1 MLVLVATR
9 ETQSGHAIGPA
20 DDAAADGVSPDY
32 SFTVDGEL
40 VTPVVA
46 ECATPATCGCDRGF
60 PGFASGQATTTA
72 QVVELEHV
80 TENDLREVIE
90 GALERD
96 GWFDLVEPTEQ
107 HELVDEHLDCIAAV
121 CAAFAIGTVVGRHGD
136 VVYDRSIAQA
146 A

>member
-1 MLVLVATR
+1 MLVLVATK
-9 ETQSGHAIGPA
+9 ETQIGHL
-20 DDAAADGVSPDY
+20 DQSPDY

-46 ECATPATCGCDRGF
+46 ACDTPEHCGCDRGF

-72 QVVELEHV
+72 LVVDLAHISEA
-80 TENDLREVIE
+80 DLRDVID

-96 GWFDLVEPTEQ
+96 GWFDLVNDDER
-107 HELVDEHLDCIAAV
+107 HELVDEHLECISAV
-121 CAAFAIGTVVGRHGD
+121 CAAFPPGTVLGRHGD
-136 VVYDRSIAQA
+136 LVYDRSIAQA

>member
-1 MLVLVATR
+1 MLVLVATK
-9 ETQSGHAIGPA
+9 ETQIGHLDEGA
-20 DDAAADGVSPDY
+20 DY

-46 ECATPATCGCDRGF
+46 ACGTPERCGCDRGF

-72 QVVELEHV
+72 QVVELVHI
-80 TENDLREVIE
+80 TERDLRDVIG

-96 GWFDLVEPTEQ
+96 GWFDLVDDEER
-107 HELVDEHLDCIAAV
+107 HELVDEHIGCIAAV
-121 CAAFAIGTVVGRHGD
+121 CAAFPVGTVIGRHGD
-136 VVYDRSIAQA
+136 LVYDRSIAQA